1 METNISKLITQS
13 LLFTPGPTPTPEFI
27 RQAMAQPTLHHRT
40 SEFESIFK
48 ETRTHLAK
56 MLGMPETLMLASSGT
71 GAMEAC
77 IATFSSRKI
86 LSVNSG
92 KFGERFGGIGR
103 ALGREIV
110 EIINE
115 WDTPVSV
122 ESIQEALAQHKDI
135 ECICLQICE
144 SAGGLSH
151 PYKEVAKLVKQHN
164 KDIFVIADGITAMGV
179 EHIDTTH
186 IDALIGGSQKA
197 FMLPPGL
204 AFIGLSKMAIDFIES
219 NPRGYY
225 FNLSKELKNQRKNTT
240 AYTATTSIIIGVKAY
255 FDMLA
260 SKNLTITDIYE
271 YSAKIANATRK
282 ALQALD
288 LHIYPKTPANS
299 MSVVDSTH
307 AKDIIKILKS
317 HFNIN
322 VAGGQ
327 DRLKDK
333 IFRINHMGYI
343 PLHEISFVINAIELS
358 LAMLKIRKFNGE
370 ANRVFFEALV

>member
-1 METNISKLITQS
+1 
-13 LLFTPGPTPTPEFI
+13 
-27 RQAMAQPTLHHRT
+27 
-40 SEFESIFK
+40 
-48 ETRTHLAK
+48 
-56 MLGMPETLMLASSGT
+56 
-71 GAMEAC
+71 
-77 IATFSSRKI
+77 
-86 LSVNSG
+86 
-92 KFGERFGGIGR
+92 
-103 ALGREIV
+103 
-110 EIINE
+110 
-115 WDTPVSV
+115 
-122 ESIQEALAQHKDI
+122 
-135 ECICLQICE
+135 
-144 SAGGLSH
+144 
-151 PYKEVAKLVKQHN
+151 
-164 KDIFVIADGITAMGV
+164 MGV
-179 EHIDTTH
+179 EHIDTAH

-219 NPRGYY
+219 NPKGYY

-240 AYTATTSIIIGVKAY
+240 AYTATTSIIIGIKAY

-333 IFRINHMGYI
+333 IFRVNHMGYI
-343 PLHEISFVINAIELS
+343 PLHEIAFVINAIELS
-358 LAMLKIRKFNGE
+358 LAMLKIREFNGE